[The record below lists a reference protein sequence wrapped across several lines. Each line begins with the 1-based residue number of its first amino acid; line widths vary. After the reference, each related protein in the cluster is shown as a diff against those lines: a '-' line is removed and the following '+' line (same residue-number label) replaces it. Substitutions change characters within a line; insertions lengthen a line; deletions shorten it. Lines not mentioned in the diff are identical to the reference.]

1 VYRLQSL
8 SASGAGPARSF
19 NGKLINPPKGTH
31 WRFSQDNIDKL
42 ISEGRVVFTK
52 QGTPNFKRYLDE
64 SKGSALQSIWTDV
77 NPVNSQALE
86 RLDYPTQKPEAL
98 LERFIRVSSAERD
111 IVLDCFAGA
120 GTTPAVA
127 ERLNRRWIACDL
139 GRFAIHTTRKRLLAI
154 PNVKP
159 FVVQNLGKYERQ
171 AWQASEFPNPHDRTT
186 QEKAYRNFILNL
198 YRAEPVKGYNWLHG
212 MKDKRM
218 VHVGAVDAPVAL
230 GDVKSIIQEFW
241 KDVGKS
247 SPIQTNG
254 IDILGWEFAFDINE
268 TARQQAA
275 SSKVDI
281 KFKKIPR
288 EVLDKHAVEQGDVH
302 FFELAGLDVRAK
314 VKQKTIELS
323 LKEFVIPPDD
333 VPEEVRENVTHWSQW
348 VDYWAVDW
356 AYKEDT
362 FHNEWQSYR
371 TRNDPEIALKVEHIY
386 EKAGKYSIVVKVI
399 DILGNDTTKGIA
411 VEVS

>member
-1 VYRLQSL
+1 
-8 SASGAGPARSF
+8 
-19 NGKLINPPKGTH
+19 
-31 WRFSQDNIDKL
+31 
-42 ISEGRVVFTK
+42 
-52 QGTPNFKRYLDE
+52 
-64 SKGSALQSIWTDV
+64 
-77 NPVNSQALE
+77 
-86 RLDYPTQKPEAL
+86 
-98 LERFIRVSSAERD
+98 
-111 IVLDCFAGA
+111 
-120 GTTPAVA
+120 
-127 ERLNRRWIACDL
+127 
-139 GRFAIHTTRKRLLAI
+139 
-154 PNVKP
+154 
-159 FVVQNLGKYERQ
+159 VQNLGKYERQ